1 MNDTITCPNCAHA
14 INIKEVLSKQAQQEF
29 SQQMAQEKQRFEQEL
44 NQKRQEWKKAFED
57 LNAQK
62 HHLETQ
68 QKNIEAKEQALTQQ
82 IQQSVEQALQQER
95 AQAQLKIEQA
105 LQKERAQAQAQVVE
119 LEKSLQAKI
128 EAQYEFQ
135 LKEKEVQVERLK
147 KAAQEVQKK
156 AELTSQQL
164 QGEVQELAIEA
175 YLRAQFP
182 LDTIKEVKKGHRGG
196 DCVQIVNDFKLQDCG
211 IICYESKR
219 TKDFKEEW
227 IEKFKQDMREAGAH
241 IGILVTEAMPK
252 SPKPMEHGGLYKG
265 VYVCTFQEFKLLCGV
280 LRQVI
285 INQAWAQKS
294 QENKSDK
301 VGELYDY
308 LMSPQFAKEVENV
321 LLTFEEMKRDLEK
334 EKQAMERI
342 WAKRAKQI
350 ERIAT
355 ITARTRGSI
364 EGIAGS
370 AIAPIPF
377 LELGTNQIG
386 ME

>member
-1 MNDTITCPNCAHA
+1 MNDTITCPHCAHA

-62 HHLETQ
+62 HQLETQ
-68 QKNIEAKEQALTQQ
+68 QKNIEAKEKALTQQ
-82 IQQSVEQALQQER
+82 IQQSVEHALQQER
-95 AQAQLKIEQA
+95 T
-105 LQKERAQAQAQVVE
+105 QAQAQIEQARQEERKKASAE
-119 LEKSLQAKI
+119 LEKKL
-128 EAQYEFQ
+128 EAQYE
-135 LKEKEVQVERLK
+135 LKLQQKDLQIEGLR

-156 AELTSQQL
+156 AEITSQQL

-219 TKDFKEEW
+219 TKDFNEAW
-227 IEKFKQDMREAGAH
+227 IEKFKQDIHEVGAH

-386 ME
+386 IE

>member
-1 MNDTITCPNCAHA
+1 MNDTITCPHCAHA

-62 HHLETQ
+62 HQLETQ
-68 QKNIEAKEQALTQQ
+68 QKNIEAKEKALTQQ
-82 IQQSVEQALQQER
+82 IQQSVEHALQQER
-95 AQAQLKIEQA
+95 T
-105 LQKERAQAQAQVVE
+105 QAQAQIEQARQQEREKASTE
-119 LEKSLQAKI
+119 LEKKL
-128 EAQYEFQ
+128 EAQYE
-135 LKEKEVQVERLK
+135 LKLQQKDLQIEGLR

-156 AELTSQQL
+156 AEITSQQL

-219 TKDFKEEW
+219 TKDFNEAW
-227 IEKFKQDMREAGAH
+227 IEKFKQDIHEVGAH

-321 LLTFEEMKRDLEK
+321 LLTFEEMKKDLEK

>member
-62 HHLETQ
+62 HQLETQ
-68 QKNIEAKEQALTQQ
+68 QKNIEAKEKALTQQ

-95 AQAQLKIEQA
+95 TQAHAQIEQA
-105 LQKERAQAQAQVVE
+105 RQEERKKASAE
-119 LEKSLQAKI
+119 LEKKL
-128 EAQYEFQ
+128 EAQYE
-135 LKEKEVQVERLK
+135 LKLQQKDLQIEGLR

-156 AELTSQQL
+156 AEITSQQL

-219 TKDFKEEW
+219 TKDFNEAW
-227 IEKFKQDMREAGAH
+227 IEKFKQDIHEVGAH

>member
-1 MNDTITCPNCAHA
+1 MNDTITCPHCAHA

-62 HHLETQ
+62 HQLETQ
-68 QKNIEAKEQALTQQ
+68 QKNIEAKEKALTQQ

-95 AQAQLKIEQA
+95 T
-105 LQKERAQAQAQVVE
+105 QAQAQIEQARQEEREKASAE
-119 LEKSLQAKI
+119 LEKKL
-128 EAQYEFQ
+128 EAQYE
-135 LKEKEVQVERLK
+135 LKLQQKDLQIEGLR

-156 AELTSQQL
+156 AEITSQQL

-219 TKDFKEEW
+219 TKDFNEAW
-227 IEKFKQDMREAGAH
+227 IEKFKQDIHEVGAH

-321 LLTFEEMKRDLEK
+321 LLTFEEMKKDLEK

-386 ME
+386 IE

>member
-1 MNDTITCPNCAHA
+1 MNDTITCPHCAHA

-44 NQKRQEWKKAFED
+44 NQKRQEWKKTFED

-62 HHLETQ
+62 HQLETQ
-68 QKNIEAKEQALTQQ
+68 QKSIEAKEKALAQQ
-82 IQQSVEQALQQER
+82 IQQSVEHALQQER
-95 AQAQLKIEQA
+95 T
-105 LQKERAQAQAQVVE
+105 QAQAQIEQARQEEREKATIQATAE
-119 LEKSLQAKI
+119 LEKKL
-128 EAQYEFQ
+128 EAQYE
-135 LKEKEVQVERLK
+135 LKLQQKDLQIEGLR

-156 AELTSQQL
+156 AEITSQQL
-164 QGEVQELAIEA
+164 QGEAQELAIEA

-219 TKDFKEEW
+219 TKDFNEAW
-227 IEKFKQDMREAGAH
+227 IEKFKQDIHEVGAH

>member
-1 MNDTITCPNCAHA
+1 MNDTITCPHCAHA

-62 HHLETQ
+62 HQLETQ
-68 QKNIEAKEQALTQQ
+68 QKNIEAKEKALTQQ

-95 AQAQLKIEQA
+95 T
-105 LQKERAQAQAQVVE
+105 QAQAQIEQARQEEREKASAE
-119 LEKSLQAKI
+119 LEKKL
-128 EAQYEFQ
+128 EAQYE
-135 LKEKEVQVERLK
+135 LKLQQKDLQIEGLR

-156 AELTSQQL
+156 AEITSQQL

-219 TKDFKEEW
+219 TKDFNEAW
-227 IEKFKQDMREAGAH
+227 IEKFKQDIHEVGAH